1 MIKKT
6 IIVNPELLPE
16 IIKRNES
23 DIFTIWNVAKLI
35 DINGSGII
43 EVKEILNI
51 CKRLFNF
58 QSKYVY
64 EKLKSGIDL
73 YWTKPHGQ
81 IRNKKICLFSL
92 SKIVFRLQPNV
103 TRTKPVAIPVTH
115 IEGLSTKSIKELFV
129 SIFAARYEHDSPI
142 SISSLE
148 KFLGISESSIRNALK
163 KCPVLKTKK
172 NFEIISSDTR
182 KENLTKLIIA
192 DHHPYNLRIIQ
203 KDDEYLLLKQIP
215 NSYHLFGLD
224 RLPLKYRPKCL
235 RILDKNILANLSKK
249 KYDTK
254 NGCLTS
260 DNNETM
266 SSYI

>member
-1 MIKKT
+1 MTKSF
-6 IIVNPELLPE
+6 IINPELLPE
-16 IIKRNES
+16 IIKNNEC

-43 EVKEILNI
+43 EVKELLNI
-51 CKRLFNF
+51 CRKLFDYK
-58 QSKYVY
+58 SKFIYD
-64 EKLKSGIDL
+64 KLNSGIGL

-81 IRNKKICLFSL
+81 IRNKTICLFSIN
-92 SKIVFRLQPNV
+92 KIVTRLKPNV
-103 TRTKPVAIPVTH
+103 TRSKPVAIPINI
-115 IEGLSTKSIKELFV
+115 IEGLSTKNIKELYV
-129 SIFAARYEHDSPI
+129 SIFAARYENDSPI

-163 KCPVLKTKK
+163 NCSLIRTKK
-172 NFEIISSDTR
+172 NYEIIAFDYN
-182 KENLTKLIIA
+182 KNNLSRLIIA
-192 DHHPYNLRIIQ
+192 DHHPYNLRIIE
-203 KDDEYLLLKQIP
+203 KDGGFLLIKQIP

-224 RLPLKYRPKCL
+224 RLPYKYRPKSL
-235 RILDKNILANLSKK
+235 RLLDKNILANLSKK